1 MEENTCEP
9 PKLVKTLS
17 VSKEIDDI
25 FQLIYEEK
33 KEELIEFI
41 LDDNNEIW
49 KIKRG
54 DNITLLHSACVL
66 DKTDIIEI
74 IINETK
80 KRLHLNLMGSLS
92 SEEQSKNEKIFKD
105 LINARTQADGL
116 TALHYASFRGNIKII
131 KLLITNYADI
141 NALTNNG
148 LNMIHKSAQGN
159 KPSAIIYFN
168 KKYHMSLEES
178 EKNKKLNALHLAT
191 ISGMDES
198 VIFLLNLGIN
208 PNKKDIKGNTA
219 LHYAVKFSNIRII
232 KKLLQYGANKDI
244 KNINNKTP
252 FMMAQKK
259 PEIMEIFRKK
269 NICEKLFFK
278 PDLTKNNFYSNIIIF
293 FTLHILIFLLVF
305 FTLLPYFDNTIFSIT
320 YIVIYFFVFV
330 LYILLFFSNPGIM
343 INKEYED
350 LLDIVEK
357 GEEAENF
364 CPHCLVKHK
373 YKSLHCLICKKC
385 IEEFDH
391 HCFWVGNCVGNNNY
405 TLFFIFLIYVILNI
419 LFNFGIPTF
428 YLLTIIILNTD
439 ENRNNAFPG
448 FLFKL
453 NSILYNK
460 IVIIISSSIIIIT
473 CISFFIPLINLFI
486 MQLKNALERRQNRID
501 EEEFEKNRLTE
512 KLDETEEND
521 KTKLKEKMD
530 EEVWKDIKYHKTS
543 ISFDE
548 NQK

>member
-1 MEENTCEP
+1 MEENTCET

-33 KEELIEFI
+33 KEELIEYI

-54 DNITLLHSACVL
+54 DDITLLHSACVL

-80 KRLHLNLMGSLS
+80 KRLHLNLKGSLS
-92 SEEQSKNEKIFKD
+92 SEEESKNEKIFKD
-105 LINARTQADGL
+105 FINARTQADGL

-131 KLLITNYADI
+131 KLLIINYADI
-141 NALTNNG
+141 DALTNNG

-168 KKYHMSLEES
+168 KKYHMSLEET

-191 ISGMDES
+191 ISGMEES
-198 VIFLLNLGIN
+198 VIFLLYLGVN
-208 PNKKDIKGNTA
+208 PNKIDIRGYTA
-219 LHYAVKFSNIRII
+219 LHYAVKYNNIRII
-232 KKLLQYGANKDI
+232 KKLLQNGANKDI
-244 KNINNKTP
+244 KNLNNKTP

-278 PDLTKNNFYSNIIIF
+278 PDITKKNFNSNIIIF

-305 FTLLPYFDNTIFSIT
+305 FTILPCFNNTIFSIA

-357 GEEAENF
+357 GGEVEDF

-373 YKSLHCLICKKC
+373 YKSLHCLICEKC

-391 HCFWVGNCVGNNNY
+391 HCFWVGNCIGNNNY
-405 TLFFIFLIYVILNI
+405 TLFFIFLIYVLLNI
-419 LFNFGIPTF
+419 FFNFGIPIT
-428 YLLTIIILNTD
+428 YLLIIILNKD

-448 FLFKL
+448 FLFEL
-453 NSILYNK
+453 DSILYNK
-460 IVIIISSSIIIIT
+460 IVRIISSSIIIIT
-473 CISFFIPLINLFI
+473 CISFFIPLFNLFK
-486 MQLKNALERRQNRID
+486 MQLLNALERRQNRID

-512 KLDETEEND
+512 KLDEAEEND
-521 KTKLKEKMD
+521 KTKLKEKLD
-530 EEVWKDIKYHKTS
+530 EDVWKDIRYHK
-543 ISFDE
+543 
-548 NQK
+548 N